1 MMAKTV
7 YVINRIDRVN
17 KTSEPIISF
26 SDRELTIMVLDLLN
40 KEMEKVQETN
50 KSNGKQGDYF
60 SYYPEKL
67 KVIFTD
73 GEDDFE

>member
-7 YVINRIDRVN
+7 YVIKRIDRVN